1 MSKYS
6 RHRDPNDP
14 TQWIGQPYIP
24 NDPYNYLTGQ
34 GRFRFS
40 LVRSPWP
47 YGLLLFGGCAFA
59 WVALFA
65 AGLIQANGWGFWAL
79 LVLIGAALI
88 GTLAGAASARRRR
101 QASEAHG
108 HHHHHHVH

>member
-6 RHRDPNDP
+6 RRPDPADQ

-24 NDPYNYLTGQ
+24 NDPYSYVTGQ

-40 LVRSPWP
+40 PLRNPWP

-59 WVALFA
+59 WVVLVAI
-65 AGLIQANGWGFWAL
+65 GLIQASGWGFWAL
-79 LVLIGAALI
+79 LALIGAAII
-88 GTLAGAASARRRR
+88 GTLAGAAHARRRR
-101 QASEAHG
+101 QAREIHR
-108 HHHHHHVH
+108 HHHHQAR